1 MCHAQHFLR
10 QHLILLLPQVVRM
23 DTPALLE
30 KYLIFTLFTLF
41 NTQDL
46 ILPFLYSIYNLFF
59 LAVVW
64 PANGK
69 KPLRRLW
76 C

>member
-30 KYLIFTLFTLF
+30 KYLIFTLFRLF

-46 ILPFLYSIYNLFF
+46 ILPFLYSIYNRFF

-69 KPLRRLW
+69 KPLRRL
-76 C
+76 